1 MKQNSYSRFH
11 FEVSF
16 SLCYH
21 LSIGTGICLLNR
33 AAKFVI
39 SVLHC
44 IAAELRI
51 LCSNL
56 ATIKKGN
63 L

>member
-1 MKQNSYSRFH
+1 MYDEIMQFFD

-16 SLCYH
+16 SLSYH
-21 LSIGTGICLLNR
+21 LSVGTGICSLNH

-39 SVLHC
+39 SVFHC
-44 IAAELRI
+44 ISTELRK

-56 ATIKKGN
+56 LRLECN
-63 L
+63 

>member
-1 MKQNSYSRFH
+1 MQLFD

-16 SLCYH
+16 SLCYD
-21 LSIGTGICLLNR
+21 LSLGAGIHSLTECV
-33 AAKFVI
+33 AKFVI

-44 IAAELRI
+44 ISTELRK

-56 ATIKKGN
+56 VAIKKLKKGN